1 VLRGLQPDNEP
12 LSGSLGR
19 PRNFVA
25 NLGGGYDSRMTL
37 RLRNTLTRAVEA
49 VEPADGERLR
59 MYSCGPTVYRYAHVG
74 NLRTFLLADLIRRA
88 VLYHGTAVLH
98 VQNITDV
105 GHLRDERFDRGEDR
119 MLVAAGLEH
128 KTPAEIADAY
138 EAAFHADAALLNI
151 LPAHVFP
158 RATEHIPEMLDLAE
172 RLVDAGN
179 AYVSDAGNVY
189 YSVASFPGYGSLS
202 GNTLDA
208 LRAGHRGEVEP
219 DKHDPSDFALWKLAG
234 EGRMLKWP
242 TPRWGNGFPG
252 WHLECSAMAL
262 RHLGPTFDLHSGG
275 VDNVFPHHEDEIAQ
289 SAPIVGGPPARV
301 WVHGEFLNVGGK
313 KMAKSAGNI
322 ERIADVAER
331 SVDPLAFRY
340 LCLTSRYR
348 HKLEYTDASLAG
360 AAAGLASLR
369 AGLAALGP
377 APMAGPWAAPV
388 PLRAGAAADRPIG
401 TVTGTAGNGDGS
413 AGELADRAHAPSA
426 PLSPAGRALHDRF
439 VAAIDEDL
447 DLPAALAVVRETLRA
462 DLPADERRWLIL
474 DADFVLG
481 LDLNRAVATAEPT
494 EAMPAEVAALLDRR
508 ARARAA
514 RDYATADALR
524 DQLAELGHDVVD
536 GPGGQ
541 TVSRSRDPG
550 GGRSGR

>member
-1 VLRGLQPDNEP
+1 
-12 LSGSLGR
+12 
-19 PRNFVA
+19 
-25 NLGGGYDSRMTL
+25 
-37 RLRNTLTRAVEA
+37 
-49 VEPADGERLR
+49 

-88 VLYHGTAVLH
+88 VLYHGTPVLQ

-138 EAAFHADAALLNI
+138 EAAFHADAALLNL
-151 LPAHVFP
+151 LPAHVYP

-172 RLVDAGN
+172 RLVDAGH
-179 AYVSDAGNVY
+179 AYVSDGGNVY
-189 YSVASFPGYGSLS
+189 YSVASFPGYGALS

-208 LRAGHRGEVEP
+208 LRAGHRGEIEP
-219 DKHDPSDFALWKLAG
+219 DKRDPADFALWKAAG

-242 TPRWGNGFPG
+242 TARWGEGFPG

-262 RHLGPTFDLHSGG
+262 RHLGPRFDLHSGG

-322 ERIADVAER
+322 ERIADVAAR
-331 SVDPLAFRY
+331 GIDPLAFRY

-348 HKLEYTDASLAG
+348 HKLEYTDASLAA

-369 AGLAALGP
+369 AGLTALGP
-377 APMAGPWAAPV
+377 APASGPWAAPT
-388 PLRAGAAADRPIG
+388 PLRAGAAANRPVG
-401 TVTGTAGNGDGS
+401 TADGVAGNGDGS
-413 AGELADRAHAPSA
+413 AGELTDRAHAPSA
-426 PLSPAGRALHDRF
+426 PLSPAGRELHDRF
-439 VAAIDEDL
+439 AAAVDDDL
-447 DLPAALAVVRETLRA
+447 DLPTALAVVRETLRSDIA
-462 DLPADERRWLIL
+462 ADERRWLVL

-481 LDLNRAVATAEPT
+481 LDLDRGPAEPAAT
-494 EAMPAEVAALLDRR
+494 DDVPANIARLLDER
-508 ARARAA
+508 AAARAA
-514 RDYATADALR
+514 RDFAASDALR
-524 DQLAELGHDVVD
+524 DRLGELGYAVTDGPD
-536 GPGGQ
+536 GQTISRSPGPGGD
-541 TVSRSRDPG
+541 RSDR
-550 GGRSGR
+550 